1 MSSPNPLIPQ
11 GSLLEQQAKS
21 KSTFH
26 VAALIVG
33 LHVAVLGGLLII
45 GCKREEPKPLDPVS
59 GFDALTPTNSTI
71 ITETN
76 TIDPGMLAGGTN
88 SLSPVPP
95 TNGLPPVTYEAPTNA
110 VPFTSLQPSQPV
122 PTETVA
128 GATSEYVV
136 KKGDLA
142 GRIASRNKISLKQ
155 LQEANAGVDLNKLK
169 IGQKL
174 ALPAG
179 AAAPTPPAAA
189 GGDAATTA
197 TGETVVYVVKG
208 GDTLTKIARNHGTT
222 VKAIRSASG
231 LKSNDIKVGQKL
243 KVPAKAAAAPAPAP
257 VPEPAPFTPAAP
269 APAPALPIATPVG
282 NPAGSPVPR

>member
-45 GCKREEPKPLDPVS
+45 GCKREEPKPADSLS
-59 GFDALTPTNSTI
+59 GFDALPPTNTTI

-76 TIDPGMLAGGTN
+76 TLDPAMLAGGA
-88 SLSPVPP
+88 SYLSPVPP
-95 TNGLPPVTYEAPTNA
+95 ADGLPPVTFESPTNPG
-110 VPFTSLQPSQPV
+110 PFTPLQPSQPLAN
-122 PTETVA
+122 ESLA

-136 KKGDLA
+136 KKGDIA

-155 LQEANAGVDLNKLK
+155 LQEANAGVDLNRLK

-174 ALPAG
+174 NLPAG
-179 AAAPTPPAAA
+179 AAAPTAPIA
-189 GGDAATTA
+189 GGG
-197 TGETVVYVVKG
+197 GESAGTVGAESVTYVVKG
-208 GDTLTKIARNHGTT
+208 GDTLTRIARIHGTT
-222 VKAIRSASG
+222 VEAIRTASG
-231 LKSNDIKVGQKL
+231 LKSNDIRVGQKL
-243 KVPAKAAAAPAPAP
+243 KVPSKAAAPAP
-257 VPEPAPFTPAAP
+257 VP
-269 APAPALPIATPVG
+269 APAAANDPTANPVLPTATPIT
-282 NPAGSPVPR
+282 NPTAGPLPR

>member
-88 SLSPVPP
+88 YLSPVPP
-95 TNGLPPVTYEAPTNA
+95 TNALPPVTYESPTTP
-110 VPFTSLQPSQPV
+110 VPFTPLQPSQPL
-122 PTETVA
+122 PSETVA

-174 ALPAG
+174 NLPAG
-179 AAAPTPPAAA
+179 AAATAAPAA
-189 GGDAATTA
+189 GGNEPAAPTA
-197 TGETVVYVVKG
+197 TETVTYVVKG
-208 GDTLTKIARNHGTT
+208 GDTLTKIARVHGTT
-222 VKAIRSASG
+222 VKAIRTASG

-243 KVPAKAAAAPAPAP
+243 KIPAKAAPAPAA
-257 VPEPAPFTPAAP
+257 EPAPAAP
-269 APAPALPIATPVG
+269 LLPAATPVLPTATPIS
-282 NPAGSPVPR
+282 NPSGAPGPR

>member
-59 GFDALTPTNSTI
+59 GFDALTPTNTPV
-71 ITETN
+71 ITEGQTL
-76 TIDPGMLAGGTN
+76 DPAMLAGGTN
-88 SLSPVPP
+88 YVSPVPP

-110 VPFTSLQPSQPV
+110 VPFTPLQPSQPL
-122 PTETVA
+122 PTETMA

-155 LQEANAGVDLNKLK
+155 LQEANAGIDLNKLK

-174 ALPAG
+174 TLPAG
-179 AAAPTPPAAA
+179 AAAPTPPAADN
-189 GGDAATTA
+189 GEAAAAA

-208 GDTLTKIARNHGTT
+208 GDTLTKIARNHGTS

-243 KVPAKAAAAPAPAP
+243 KVPTKAAPAPAP
-257 VPEPAPFTPAAP
+257 VPEPAAINPAAP
-269 APAPALPIATPVG
+269 APVLPIATPVG
-282 NPAGSPVPR
+282 NPAATPVPR

>member
-59 GFDALTPTNSTI
+59 GFDALTPTNTPV
-71 ITETN
+71 ITEGQTL
-76 TIDPGMLAGGTN
+76 DPAMLAGGTN
-88 SLSPVPP
+88 YVSPVPP

-110 VPFTSLQPSQPV
+110 VPFTPLQPSQPL
-122 PTETVA
+122 PAETMA

-155 LQEANAGVDLNKLK
+155 LQEANAGIDLNKLK

-174 ALPAG
+174 TLPAG
-179 AAAPTPPAAA
+179 AAAPTPPAADN
-189 GGDAATTA
+189 GEAAAAA

-208 GDTLTKIARNHGTT
+208 GDTLTKIARNHGTS

-243 KVPAKAAAAPAPAP
+243 KVPTKAAPAPAP
-257 VPEPAPFTPAAP
+257 VPEPAAINPAAP
-269 APAPALPIATPVG
+269 APVLPIATPVG
-282 NPAGSPVPR
+282 NPAATPVPR

>member
-45 GCKREEPKPLDPVS
+45 GCKREEPKPADPLS
-59 GFDALTPTNSTI
+59 GFDALTPTNTTI

-76 TIDPGMLAGGTN
+76 TLDPAMLAGGTN
-88 SLSPVPP
+88 HLSPVPP
-95 TNGLPPVTYEAPTNA
+95 TNALPPVTYEPPTNTA
-110 VPFTSLQPSQPV
+110 PLMPLQPSQPLAN
-122 PTETVA
+122 ETVA

-155 LQEANAGVDLNKLK
+155 LQEANSGVDLNKLK

-174 ALPAG
+174 NLPAG
-179 AAAPTPPAAA
+179 AAAPTPSVANGGGEPVAA
-189 GGDAATTA
+189 GGA
-197 TGETVVYVVKG
+197 ETVTYVVKG
-208 GDTLTKIARNHGTT
+208 GDTLTKIAKAHGTT
-222 VKAIRSASG
+222 VKAIRTASG

-243 KVPAKAAAAPAPAP
+243 KVPSKAAAPAPAP
-257 VPEPAPFTPAAP
+257 EPAPAAP
-269 APAPALPIATPVG
+269 NVPTANPVLPTATPIG
-282 NPAGSPVPR
+282 NPTATPLPR

>member
-1 MSSPNPLIPQ
+1 MIPQ

-45 GCKREEPKPLDPVS
+45 GCKREEPKPADALS
-59 GFDALTPTNSTI
+59 GFDALTPTNTTI

-76 TIDPGMLAGGTN
+76 TLDPAMLAGGTN
-88 SLSPVPP
+88 YLSPVPP
-95 TNGLPPVTYEAPTNA
+95 TNTLPPVTNEAPTTP

-122 PTETVA
+122 ANETAA
-128 GATSEYVV
+128 GVTSEYVV

-142 GRIASRNKISLKQ
+142 GRIASRNKVSLKQ
-155 LQEANAGVDLNKLK
+155 LQEANAGLDLNKLK

-174 ALPAG
+174 NLPAV
-179 AAAPTPPAAA
+179 AVAPNAPAADV
-189 GGDAATTA
+189 GGGLAATA
-197 TGETVVYVVKG
+197 GAETVAYVVKG
-208 GDTLTKIARNHGTT
+208 GDTLTKIARVHGTT
-222 VKAIRSASG
+222 VEAIRTASG

-243 KVPAKAAAAPAPAP
+243 KVPSKTAAPVSSPALEPAPAAP
-257 VPEPAPFTPAAP
+257 SVPA
-269 APAPALPIATPVG
+269 ATPVLPTATPIG
-282 NPAGSPVPR
+282 NPTAAPLPR